1 MSLNKPLLAWKRKR
15 SEVEARI
22 KELTRIRSE
31 TVSWLEKASS
41 RRTEMLW
48 RRSEYLKFLQKQ
60 QRLNKVVKETA
71 LKLDSAKQELEE
83 IEQNISSNAKNRT
96 RTIFTLG
103 GIALIL
109 LMISLF
115 AYSPF
120 TNDSLTGAA
129 VSTPEG
135 IAVEPIANETYF
147 DCSEFIPTQNNRYYC
162 TDNEQ
167 FYNCKDFEHIE
178 RVEEGDLF
186 RCVDAK
192 ESNEK

>member
-22 KELTRIRSE
+22 RELEKIRSE

-60 QRLNKVVKETA
+60 QRLNGVVKDTA
-71 LKLDSAKQELEE
+71 IKLDAAKQELSE
-83 IEQNISSNAKNRT
+83 ISKTISRLEKNRT

-103 GIALIL
+103 GIAVVL

-115 AYSPF
+115 AYGPF
-120 TNDSLTGAA
+120 AGDSSLTGAA
-129 VSTPEG
+129 VSELTL
-135 IAVEPIANETYF
+135 AN
-147 DCSEFIPTQNNRYYC
+147 
-162 TDNEQ
+162 
-167 FYNCKDFEHIE
+167 
-178 RVEEGDLF
+178 
-186 RCVDAK
+186 
-192 ESNEK
+192 